1 MAVHWHRDAI
11 DGVIRQCYN
20 SHAYSF
26 QILSAPSEGAFFVPV
41 NHCLSRKLPI
51 LHVDLYVNNTY
62 RVSRTD
68 YVYLHLQTE

>member
-26 QILSAPSEGAFFVPV
+26 QILSALSEGAFFVPV
-41 NHCLSRKLPI
+41 NH
-51 LHVDLYVNNTY
+51 
-62 RVSRTD
+62 
-68 YVYLHLQTE
+68 